1 MPPPGGGTEITMKIS
16 GKRMCLALC
25 IAGLGILGTAAG
37 VIYAQAAGAFA
48 AGDITLLIAG
58 TDKARYAPGDTVR
71 LEAAV
76 ENTTDRRFRSGT
88 LEMRV
93 FHLEEEIFSS
103 QQEIVLDK
111 GEKRKLSLEWQPPE
125 TDFQGY
131 VISLEITDGKE
142 RHIAQDTIGA
152 DVSSSWVKFPRYGYV
167 CSYEETEETAE
178 KIALMNRYHINA
190 IEYYDWQA
198 LHHQPLPQEYTGGA
212 AEGWEDWS
220 GRRIYADTIKDYIR
234 AAKER
239 GMVNM
244 AYNMIYAG
252 TDSFFTDA
260 AGNPAAAEDWKLYF
274 APDNGRGEGEFSFQM
289 GASPSGNG
297 SLYFMNPLNPDWQE
311 WLFAQENRIFQ
322 YLDFDGWHGDTV
334 GEWGKMTDMEGN
346 PLGTDEKGEPVW
358 YVKDTYRQFLNAA
371 KEALGDKYL
380 SFNPVGGQGIEQ
392 ANTSRADVLYTEFWP
407 WDQDREGIAYNTYSA
422 LAGEIERTMEESRPF
437 SMDGK
442 GKSLVVKAYIN
453 YYKTVGSMNA
463 PAVLLCDAAVYAAG
477 GSRLELGNGDSMLH
491 VEYYPDDKIPMD
503 DALKASMRRMADFV
517 TAYENLLR
525 DGQTRIQRT
534 VEIQG
539 TPVSAQGE
547 SDAVWAYTKADEAY
561 EILHLINLCGTDN
574 EWRDERGK
582 KAAPLPLNGLRVKY
596 YTPEEITGIWLASP
610 DEESAVSTSLIFEKG
625 EDDNGRYLEFEVPSL
640 QYWDLLYMKK
650 QER

>member
-1 MPPPGGGTEITMKIS
+1 
-16 GKRMCLALC
+16 MCLALC

-58 TDKARYAPGDTVR
+58 TDKARYAPGETVR

-111 GEKRKLSLEWQPPE
+111 GEKRKLSLEWQSPE

-167 CSYEETEETAE
+167 CSYEEKEEAAE

-274 APDNGRGEGEFSFQM
+274 APDNDRGEGEFSFQM

-334 GEWGKMTDMEGN
+334 GEWGKMTDTEGN

-422 LAGEIERTMEESRPF
+422 LAGEVERTM
-437 SMDGK
+437 
-442 GKSLVVKAYIN
+442 
-453 YYKTVGSMNA
+453 
-463 PAVLLCDAAVYAAG
+463 
-477 GSRLELGNGDSMLH
+477 
-491 VEYYPDDKIPMD
+491 
-503 DALKASMRRMADFV
+503 
-517 TAYENLLR
+517 
-525 DGQTRIQRT
+525 
-534 VEIQG
+534 
-539 TPVSAQGE
+539 
-547 SDAVWAYTKADEAY
+547 
-561 EILHLINLCGTDN
+561 
-574 EWRDERGK
+574 
-582 KAAPLPLNGLRVKY
+582 
-596 YTPEEITGIWLASP
+596 
-610 DEESAVSTSLIFEKG
+610 
-625 EDDNGRYLEFEVPSL
+625 
-640 QYWDLLYMKK
+640 WDL
-650 QER
+650 